1 MFHGKKILEYLKR
14 SKSEQDRVLEKLY
27 SMDNSIEIIIKA
39 LDCSND
45 KHKYQATEISGN
57 AIMRCVN
64 CFKIRDAE

>member
-45 KHKYQATEISGN
+45 
-57 AIMRCVN
+57 
-64 CFKIRDAE
+64 DL